1 MAQEFDDKTEAATP
15 KRREE
20 ARAEGRIAL
29 SADLTSAVGLL
40 AALTVFSFVGQSMFM
55 SLRRLTEEAVHFG
68 DLTAGSLNTW
78 MIRCAMTGAWVVLP
92 FIASIL
98 VLTILGSVTQT
109 GGSVAGKKLLPKLD
123 QLDPL
128 KGFARIFSWQSLV
141 RLIAG
146 ILKMLCAGAVAWTT
160 IRADFD
166 RVLSSGLAPVA
177 GVLPLAAEVTF
188 RLALRLG
195 MVLLVLAILDFL
207 YQRWTLERSL
217 RMSKQEVKEEMRNL
231 EGDPMIKQRRRQ
243 VQLKLAMQRLQNDVP
258 KADVVVTNPTHYSV
272 ALKYDEA
279 TMSAPRVIAK
289 GKDFLALRIR
299 QIAAQNGIP
308 VVERPPLA
316 RALFAAC
323 EIGHEVP
330 AAYYRAVAELLAYVY
345 QLAGRAAAG
354 TVAR

>member
-20 ARAEGRIAL
+20 ARSEGRIAM

-40 AALTVFSFVGQSMFM
+40 AALTVFSFLGQGMFM
-55 SLRRLTEEAVHFG
+55 TLLGLTRDAVAVNVVSP
-68 DLTAGSLNTW
+68 DQLTTW
-78 MIRCAMTGAWVVLP
+78 IVHCATTGALVALP
-92 FIASIL
+92 FLATVL
-98 VLTILGSVTQT
+98 VLTIIGAAAQT
-109 GGSVAGKKLLPKLD
+109 GGAVTSKRLLPKLD
-123 QLDPL
+123 QLNPMQ
-128 KGFARIFSWQSLV
+128 GISRVFSMQSLV

-146 ILKMLCAGAVAWTT
+146 ILKLVCAGMVAWTT
-160 IRADFD
+160 IRSDLD
-166 RVLSSGLAPVA
+166 RVLASGLAPVV
-177 GVLPLAAEVTF
+177 GVLPLAGDITF
-188 RLALRLG
+188 RLSIRLALT
-195 MVLLVLAILDFL
+195 LLVLAILDYF

-258 KADVVVTNPTHYSV
+258 KADVIVTNPTHYSV
-272 ALKYDEA
+272 ALRYDEA
-279 TMSAPRVIAK
+279 TMAAPRVIAK

-299 QIAAQNGIP
+299 QIAEQHRVPII
-308 VVERPPLA
+308 ERPPLA

-323 EIGHEVP
+323 EIGDEVP

-345 QLAGRAAAG
+345 QLAGRAAAR
-354 TVAR
+354 A